1 MDPHP
6 SEDQMFAPHSRRSLA
21 ASLLGAIAL
30 LTTAA
35 APLPAPGRV
44 AGWVKDQA
52 GAPIT
57 GAQVVVDGTTLAALT
72 DTNGHY
78 LISGISPG
86 QVVLKA
92 TFVGYRPLIIR
103 NFTITG
109 GQTSRVDFPLEAAT
123 VDNSPIVLDA
133 ARARTTGELT
143 ESLPADRIARVLA
156 LQPGVVA
163 SSGDGLSIRGGR
175 TDESVTY
182 TDGVPTGSVKATNG
196 FTGAG
201 APTSPPPGVCCY
213 RQERDLRAQQQFN
226 TEEYAHLRENGFRP
240 VSSAPLSTFS
250 IDVDKA
256 SYANIRRFLTQGSLP
271 PVDAVRIEEM
281 INYFSYEMP
290 EPRGE
295 HPFSITTEVTAAP
308 WATSHRLV
316 RIGIQGKRLRG
327 DRIPPSNLVFLIDVS
342 GSMASEDKL
351 GLVKKSLRLLVQQ
364 LREEDK
370 VSIVVY
376 AGAAGLVLPC
386 TPGTEKTRILNAID
400 HLEAGGSTA
409 GGAGIQLAYKV
420 ARENLVRE
428 GNNRVILATDGDFNV
443 GPSSEGE
450 LVRIIETE
458 RKSNVF
464 LTVLG
469 FGTGNY
475 SDQRMES
482 IADKG
487 NGNYFYVDN
496 ILEGRKVFVE
506 ELQGTLFTIAKD
518 VKIQVE
524 FNPAEVASYRLVGY
538 ENRALR
544 DEDFNNDSV
553 DAGELG
559 AGHSVTALYEIVP
572 VGAQDAGRT
581 PGVDPLRYQP
591 RPEPR
596 PNSARGE
603 LMTVKLRYQR
613 PEGSASRLLEQPVRD
628 VGRGDQSLSHDFA
641 FAIAVSEFG
650 MLLRNS
656 EYKGTSNVSH
666 VLQMARSHLGEDRD
680 GYREEFVQLVRRWQ
694 AISGNRGEEVGVRE

>member
-1 MDPHP
+1 M
-6 SEDQMFAPHSRRSLA
+6 SAPQFRRSLA
-21 ASLLGAIAL
+21 ASFLGAIAL
-30 LTTAA
+30 LITAA

-44 AGWVKDQA
+44 AGWVRDQA
-52 GAPIT
+52 GASIS
-57 GAQVVVDGTTLAALT
+57 GAQVIIVGTSFATRT
-72 DTNGHY
+72 DANGHY
-78 LISGISPG
+78 QFLRVPAGSIEME
-86 QVVLKA
+86 A
-92 TFVGYRPLIIR
+92 RFVGYNPLLIH
-103 NFTITG
+103 G
-109 GQTSRVDFPLEAAT
+109 VPVAAGQLTMRDFALEAST
-123 VDNSPIVLDA
+123 VEVHTI
-133 ARARTTGELT
+133 ELT
-143 ESLPADRIARVLA
+143 DGRGTPTDHLADKPATLPTA
-156 LQPGVVA
+156 
-163 SSGDGLSIRGGR
+163 
-175 TDESVTY
+175 
-182 TDGVPTGSVKATNG
+182 
-196 FTGAG
+196 GAG
-201 APTSPPPGVCCY
+201 APGRRGDVLVEPNGFQEATVVTGQSAAEFGYAQRGVLALETRDRAAAPAAPPCCY
-213 RQERDLRAQQQFN
+213 RQAPVVGQPFN
-226 TEEYAHLRENGFRP
+226 TEEYASLRENGFRP
-240 VSSAPLSTFS
+240 VSAAPLSTFS

-271 PVDAVRIEEM
+271 PADAVRIEEM

-342 GSMASEDKL
+342 GSMADENKL

-376 AGAAGLVLPC
+376 AGNAGLVLPC

-409 GGAGIQLAYKV
+409 GGAGIQLAYRI
-420 ARENLVRE
+420 ARENFVRE

-458 RKSNVF
+458 RKSGVF

-475 SDQRMES
+475 SDQRMEA

-496 ILEGRKVFVE
+496 LLEGRKVFVE

-572 VGAQDAGRT
+572 VGAADAGRT

-596 PNSARGE
+596 STSARGE

-613 PEGSASRLLEQPVRD
+613 PEGSASRLIEQPIRD
-628 VGRGDQSLSHDFA
+628 VGRSDQAISHDFA

-656 EYKGTSNVSH
+656 EYKGTSNVSQ
-666 VLQMARSHLGEDRD
+666 VLQMARAHQGEDRD
-680 GYREEFVQLVRRWQ
+680 GYRGEFIQLVRRWQ
-694 AISGNRGEEVGVRE
+694 ALSGNQGEEVGVVE

>member
-1 MDPHP
+1 M
-6 SEDQMFAPHSRRSLA
+6 SAPRSRRPLA
-21 ASLLGAIAL
+21 TTLLGVIAL
-30 LTTAA
+30 LVAAA
-35 APLPAPGRV
+35 APLPAPGRIE
-44 AGWVKDQA
+44 GWVKDQA
-52 GAPIT
+52 GAPIAN
-57 GAQVVVDGTTLAALT
+57 AQVFIVSTAYSALT
-72 DTNGHY
+72 DAQGRY
-78 LISGISPG
+78 LISGLPPG
-86 QVVLKA
+86 RYDMRA
-92 TFVGYRPLIIR
+92 AFVGYRPVVVR
-103 NFTITG
+103 GTTVTS
-109 GQTSRVDFPLEAAT
+109 GQTTRQDFALEAS
-123 VDNSPIVLDA
+123 VVEVA
-133 ARARTTGELT
+133 ALEVQAERPLVPRDQVT
-143 ESLPADRIARVLA
+143 SKPVI
-156 LQPGVVA
+156 
-163 SSGDGLSIRGGR
+163 SGDIFGARREDRGRAVGQ
-175 TDESVTY
+175 
-182 TDGVPTGSVKATNG
+182 GNAQAIGPNG
-196 FTGAG
+196 TVG
-201 APTSPPPGVCCY
+201 APPPCCY
-213 RQERDLRAQQQFN
+213 RPEPVVGQPFN

-240 VSSAPLSTFS
+240 VSAAPLSTFS

-256 SYANIRRFLTQGSLP
+256 SYANVRRFLTQGSLP
-271 PVDAVRIEEM
+271 PADAVRLEEM
-281 INYFSYEMP
+281 INYFSYELP

-327 DRIPPSNLVFLIDVS
+327 DRIPASNLVFLIDVS

-351 GLVKKSLRLLVQQ
+351 ALVKKSLRLLVQQ

-386 TPGTEKTRILNAID
+386 TPGTEKARILNAID

-409 GGAGIQLAYKV
+409 GGAGIQLAYRV
-420 ARENLVRE
+420 ARENFVRE

-458 RKSNVF
+458 RKSGVF

-496 ILEGRKVFVE
+496 LLEGRKVFVE

-572 VGAQDAGRT
+572 VGAADAGRT

-596 PNSARGE
+596 SNPARGE

-613 PEGSASRLLEQPVRD
+613 PEGSASRLIEQQVRD
-628 VGRGDQSLSHDFA
+628 GVRADQSLSHDFA

-656 EYKGTSNVSH
+656 EYKGTSSAAH
-666 VLQMARSHLGEDRD
+666 VLQLARAHLGEDRD
-680 GYREEFVQLVRRWQ
+680 GYRGEFIQLVRRWQ
-694 AISGNRGEEVGVRE
+694 ALSGNLGGEVGVVD

>member
-1 MDPHP
+1 
-6 SEDQMFAPHSRRSLA
+6 MFAPHSRRPLA
-21 ASLLGAIAL
+21 TALLGAIAL
-30 LTTAA
+30 LVTAA

-44 AGWVKDQA
+44 AGWVRDQA
-52 GAPIT
+52 GAPIQN
-57 GAQVVVDGTTLAALT
+57 AQIFVVGTALSALT
-72 DTNGHY
+72 DSNGHY
-78 LISGISPG
+78 LISGIAPG
-86 QVVLKA
+86 RVDLRA
-92 TFVGYRPLIIR
+92 AFVGYRPVTARGLKVESGQTAFW
-103 NFTITG
+103 NFT
-109 GQTSRVDFPLEAAT
+109 LEASVVEVAALEVIAERPLVPRDQAT
-123 VDNSPIVLDA
+123 SKPIA
-133 ARARTTGELT
+133 SGAMT
-143 ESLPADRIARVLA
+143 EQLPADRINSVLS

-163 SSGDGLSIRGGR
+163 GSGDASARR
-175 TDESVTY
+175 AD
-182 TDGVPTGSVKATNG
+182 GSVG
-196 FTGAG
+196 YAG
-201 APTSPPPGVCCY
+201 APPAPTCCY
-213 RQERDLRAQQQFN
+213 RQEPVVGQPFN

-240 VSSAPLSTFS
+240 VSAAPLSTFS

-281 INYFSYEMP
+281 INYFSYELP
-290 EPRGE
+290 EPRGD

-386 TPGTEKTRILNAID
+386 TPGTEKARILNAID

-420 ARENLVRE
+420 ARENFVRE

-458 RKSNVF
+458 RKSGVF

-496 ILEGRKVFVE
+496 LLEGRKVFVE

-544 DEDFNNDSV
+544 DEDFNNDTV

-572 VGAQDAGRT
+572 VGAADAGRT

-596 PNSARGE
+596 SNSARGE

-613 PEGSASRLLEQPVRD
+613 PEGSASRLIEQPVRD
-628 VGRGDQSLSHDFA
+628 GARADQSISHDFA

-656 EYKGTSNVSH
+656 EYKGTSSVSH
-666 VLQMARSHLGEDRD
+666 VLQLARAHQGEDRD
-680 GYREEFVQLVRRWQ
+680 GYRGEFIQLVRRWE
-694 AISGNRGEEVGVRE
+694 ALSGNRGDEVGVVGGRME

>member
-1 MDPHP
+1 M
-6 SEDQMFAPHSRRSLA
+6 SAPHTRRSLA
-21 ASLLGAIAL
+21 TAFLGAIAL
-30 LTTAA
+30 LVTAA

-44 AGWVKDQA
+44 AGWVRDQA
-52 GAPIT
+52 GAPIQN
-57 GAQVVVDGTTLAALT
+57 AQVFVVGTALNAIT
-72 DTNGHY
+72 DSNGHY
-78 LISGISPG
+78 LIAGISPG
-86 QVVLKA
+86 QIDLRA
-92 TFVGYRPLIIR
+92 AFVGYRPVVVKGIKIES
-103 NFTITG
+103 N
-109 GQTSRVDFPLEAAT
+109 QTAFWSFNLEASVVEVAALEVDAT
-123 VDNSPIVLDA
+123 RPLVPREQVSTKAITSGDMVDQ
-133 ARARTTGELT
+133 
-143 ESLPADRIARVLA
+143 LPADRINSVLS

-163 SSGDGLSIRGGR
+163 SSGEGSRARRG
-175 TDESVTY
+175 DERVGY
-182 TDGVPTGSVKATNG
+182 VGPPA
-196 FTGAG
+196 
-201 APTSPPPGVCCY
+201 APPCCY
-213 RQERDLRAQQQFN
+213 RQEPVVGQPFN
-226 TEEYAHLRENGFRP
+226 TEEYAHIRENGFRP
-240 VSSAPLSTFS
+240 VSAAPLSTFS

-256 SYANIRRFLTQGSLP
+256 SYANVRRFLTQGSLP
-271 PVDAVRIEEM
+271 PIDAVRIEEM

-290 EPRGE
+290 EPRGD

-342 GSMASEDKL
+342 GSMADENKL

-364 LREEDK
+364 LRDEDK

-420 ARENLVRE
+420 ARENFVRE

-458 RKSNVF
+458 RKSGVF

-475 SDQRMES
+475 SDQRMEA

-496 ILEGRKVFVE
+496 LLEGRKVFVE

-544 DEDFNNDSV
+544 DEDFNNDSI

-572 VGAQDAGRT
+572 VGSADAGRT

-596 PNSARGE
+596 PTSARGE

-613 PEGSASRLLEQPVRD
+613 PEGSASRLIEQPIRD
-628 VGRGDQSLSHDFA
+628 VARADQSISHDFA

-656 EYKGTSNVSH
+656 EYKGTSSAAH
-666 VLQMARSHLGEDRD
+666 VLQLARAHQGEDRD
-680 GYREEFVQLVRRWQ
+680 GYRGEFIQLVRRWQ
-694 AISGNRGEEVGVRE
+694 ALSGNQGEEVGVVGRIRD

>member
-1 MDPHP
+1 
-6 SEDQMFAPHSRRSLA
+6 MFAPNYRRSFA
-21 ASLLGAIAL
+21 TSLLGAIAFL
-30 LTTAA
+30 VAA
-35 APLPAPGRV
+35 ATPLPAPGRI
-44 AGWVKDQA
+44 AGWVKDQG
-52 GAPIT
+52 GAPIQN
-57 GAQVVVDGTTLAALT
+57 AQVFVVGTAFSALT
-72 DTNGHY
+72 DNNGHY
-78 LISGISPG
+78 LISGIAPG
-86 QVVLKA
+86 VVDLRA
-92 TFVGYRPLIIR
+92 AFVGYRPVMVRGLKVES
-103 NFTITG
+103 
-109 GQTSRVDFPLEAAT
+109 GQTALWNFNLEASVVEVAGIEVDAVTGAAVAPRPRDTKAATPGFQEAT
-123 VDNSPIVLDA
+123 V
-133 ARARTTGELT
+133 TTG
-143 ESLPADRIARVLA
+143 
-156 LQPGVVA
+156 A
-163 SSGDGLSIRGGR
+163 SAAEFGNAQSGALSIRGGR
-175 TDESVTY
+175 AD
-182 TDGVPTGSVKATNG
+182 GSVG
-196 FTGAG
+196 YAG
-201 APTSPPPGVCCY
+201 APPAPVCCY
-213 RQERDLRAQQQFN
+213 RQEPVVTRPQGN
-226 TEEYAHLRENGFRP
+226 TEEYAYIRENGFRP

-256 SYANIRRFLTQGSLP
+256 SYANVRRFLTQGSLP
-271 PVDAVRIEEM
+271 PADAVRIEEM

-295 HPFSITTEVTAAP
+295 HPFSITTEVANAP

-316 RIGIQGKRLRG
+316 RVGIQGKRLRG
-327 DRIPPSNLVFLIDVS
+327 DRVPPSNLVFLLDVS
-342 GSMASEDKL
+342 GSMSDENKL
-351 GLVKKSLRLLVQQ
+351 PLVKKSLRLLVDQ

-386 TPGTEKTRILNAID
+386 TPGTQKTRILNAID

-420 ARENLVRE
+420 ARENFVRE

-443 GPSSEGE
+443 GASSEGE
-450 LVRIIETE
+450 LSRLIEEE
-458 RKSNVF
+458 RKSGVF

-475 SDQRMES
+475 ADARMES

-496 ILEGRKVFVE
+496 LLEGRKVFVE

-524 FNPAEVASYRLVGY
+524 FNPAEVASYRLLGY

-544 DEDFNNDSV
+544 DEDFNNDSI

-559 AGHSVTALYEIVP
+559 AGHSVTALYEIVL
-572 VGAQDAGRT
+572 VGDQEVGRT

-596 PNSARGE
+596 RNSARGE
-603 LMTVKLRYQR
+603 LLTVKLRYQR
-613 PEGSASRLLEQPVRD
+613 PEGSASRLLEQSVQD
-628 VGRGDQSLSHDFA
+628 IGRGDVALSNDFA

-656 EYKGTSNVSH
+656 EYRGTSSSTQ
-666 VLQMARSHLGEDRD
+666 VLQLARAHLGEDRD
-680 GYREEFVQLVRRWQ
+680 GYRSEFVRLVRQWELL
-694 AISGNRGEEVGVRE
+694 SGNRGEEVGVVRE